1 MLSMTG
7 FGRAQG
13 ELDGL
18 TVRVEA
24 RSVNNRYLKLSVRL
38 PEVWQS
44 QQFQLEKAAKLALSR
59 GTVTITVHRRG
70 MLKEEAACRVNA
82 EVAAEYRRQLAELDA
97 RPEEIPLSLLVTLPG
112 VLVPN
117 VDDEQSEDRIGR
129 LLLELT
135 GQAVDELV
143 GMRRTEGEHIAAVLV
158 EIVEVVE
165 RLLQEVCA
173 GLPGMLDT
181 YRERLTQRMKDLL
194 SGSGVSA
201 DPDMLVREVA
211 VFAERSDV
219 TEEIARLESHLAQFR
234 ESLSRD
240 EPMGR
245 QLEFLVQ
252 EMFREA
258 NTMASKAGGVEVT
271 RLVLE
276 LKGQVD
282 RLKEQVLNVE

>member
-1 MLSMTG
+1 M
-7 FGRAQG
+7 
-13 ELDGL
+13 DGL

-24 RSVNNRYLKLSVRL
+24 RSVNNRYLKLNVRL

-44 QQFQLEKAAKLALSR
+44 QQFQLEKTAKSALNR

-70 MLKEEAACRVNA
+70 MLKEETACRVNA
-82 EVAAEYRRQLAELDA
+82 EVAADYRRQLAELDA
-97 RPEEIPLSLLVTLPG
+97 RSEEIPLSLLVTLPG
-112 VLVPN
+112 VLTPN

-129 LLLELT
+129 FLLELT

-143 GMRRTEGEHIAAVLV
+143 RMRGTEGEHIAAVLMEIV
-158 EIVEVVE
+158 EIVE
-165 RLLQEVCA
+165 RLLGEVRA
-173 GLPGMLDT
+173 GLPVMLDT
-181 YRERLTQRMKDLL
+181 YRERLTQRMEDLL

-201 DPDMLVREVA
+201 DPDVLVREVA

-219 TEEIARLESHLAQFR
+219 AEEIARLESHLGQFR
-234 ESLSRD
+234 ENLSRD

-276 LKGQVD
+276 LKGHVD

>member
-1 MLSMTG
+1 MTG

-13 ELDGL
+13 EMDGL

-38 PEVWQS
+38 PEGWQS
-44 QQFQLEKAAKLALSR
+44 QQFQLEKAAKSALSR

-70 MLKEEAACRVNA
+70 TLKEEAACRVNA
-82 EVAAEYRRQLAELDA
+82 EVAADYRRQLAELDA

-112 VLVPN
+112 VLVSS
-117 VDDEQSEDRIGR
+117 VDDEQDTEDQVGR
-129 LLLELT
+129 FLLEVT

-143 GMRRTEGEHIAAVLV
+143 RMRRTEGEHITAVLV

-165 RLLQEVCA
+165 RLLQEVRA
-173 GLPGMLDT
+173 GLPVMLDT

-194 SGSGVSA
+194 SGSGVSV
-201 DPDMLVREVA
+201 DPDVLVREVA

-219 TEEIARLESHLAQFR
+219 AEEIARLESHLGQFK
-234 ESLSRD
+234 ENLSRD

-276 LKGQVD
+276 LKGHVD